1 MTTLYKPV
9 LIDSTEQAEALPIGT
24 PVLEVLTDPGEDE
37 RVVGADFIDDGFD
50 EDLTPGSNFHHVALV
65 PIEAEEETRAF
76 YDSKRGT
83 TIRVPVDDRA
93 RERGRVETRHVTP
106 WEEA

>member
-9 LIDSTEQAEALPIGT
+9 KITTAEQAEALPVGT

-50 EDLTPGSNFHHVALV
+50 EDLTPGSNFHYVALV
-65 PIEAEEETRAF
+65 PIEAEEETVE
-76 YDSKRGT
+76 KR
-83 TIRVPVDDRA
+83 RLCQKDPDVLHRY
-93 RERGRVETRHVTP
+93 VTG
-106 WEEA
+106 WQHYTAGEENR

>member
-9 LIDSTEQAEALPIGT
+9 LIESAEQAEALPVGT

-65 PIEAEEETRAF
+65 PVEAVEETREPP
-76 YDSKRGT
+76 T
-83 TIRVPVDDRA
+83 
-93 RERGRVETRHVTP
+93 RVEERPESAYLQPVQQVRYKTR
-106 WEEA
+106 WEAA

>member
-1 MTTLYKPV
+1 MTVIYVPV
-9 LIDSTEQAEALPIGT
+9 KIESVEQAEALPVGT

-65 PIEAEEETRAF
+65 PIEAEEER
-76 YDSKRGT
+76 
-83 TIRVPVDDRA
+83 DDEWADYGGVNRRRLA
-93 RERGRVETRHVTP
+93 TP
-106 WEEA
+106 WEAS